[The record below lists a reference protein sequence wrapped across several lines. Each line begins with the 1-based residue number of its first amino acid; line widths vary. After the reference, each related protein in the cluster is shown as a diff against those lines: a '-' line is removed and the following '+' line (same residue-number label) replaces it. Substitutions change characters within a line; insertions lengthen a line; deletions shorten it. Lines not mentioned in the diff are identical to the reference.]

1 MIKINLLGKKKSE
14 AAGLPF
20 GLDQTFEKFGVRGG
34 DLGEMRPGLVRL
46 ALLVAGLYTA
56 NYVPNYYHQ
65 KQIEEL
71 EGTIAGLAQK
81 SGKLKSE
88 LNAKKD
94 VRKQMD
100 QLNKEET
107 ELQRQLNAVNAL
119 QKDRSLAFRTID
131 NLTSTLPEKVWIK
144 KLTYDERRVSI
155 SAACWEYS
163 PITDFVRLINE
174 STQYTSVIFKDIKA
188 ENATDGKFVPGV
200 PLSAQKI
207 KNFEVGFTVKS
218 SGES

>member
-20 GLDQTFEKFGVRGG
+20 GLDQHFEKLGLRGG
-34 DLGEMRPGLVRL
+34 DIADLRPGLIRL
-46 ALLVAGLYTA
+46 AACLAGLYVA
-56 NYVPNYYHQ
+56 NYVPNYFHQ

-71 EGTIAGLAQK
+71 EVTISGLTQK
-81 SGKLKSE
+81 SGQLKRE
-88 LNAKKD
+88 LNTKKD

-100 QLNKEET
+100 QLNKEEG

-131 NLTSTLPEKVWIK
+131 NITTSVPAKVWIK
-144 KLTYDERRVSI
+144 KLIYDERRVTI
-155 SAACWEYS
+155 SAACWEYF
-163 PITDFVRLINE
+163 PITDFVRTVNE

-188 ENATDGKFVPGV
+188 ESSGDTRLLPGV
-200 PLSAQKI
+200 PASAQKI
-207 KNFEVGFTVKS
+207 KNFEVGFSVKS